1 MTKYNGI
8 KAAAK
13 ETKRLNGYNGI
24 VQIDYNFID
33 DTVSASYYV
42 DRNSYH
48 EVDQADTVAVFTREP
63 LTMAEIK
70 EKINAK
76 MHNHSPELIHA
87 TLEYTE
93 DKEIYRLWNLYC
105 EEDDKENPVYANT
118 DENVQE
124 ICGQT
129 PEEVEREY
137 PNYYFTGNNW
147 FFSNDFITKSFDD
160 LQDSPVVLN
169 TLANWLSKKS
179 LKEWHDIGFKG

>member
-48 EVDQADTVAVFTREP
+48 EVDNTNTTVVFTKQP

-87 TLEYTE
+87 TLEYIE

-118 DENVQE
+118 EENVQA
-124 ICGQT
+124 ICEQT
-129 PEEVEREY
+129 PEEVEKEY

-147 FFSNDFITKSFDD
+147 FFSNDFVTKSFDD
-160 LQDSPVVLN
+160 LQDSPVVLSA
-169 TLANWLSKKS
+169 LANWLSEKS